1 MKGAAVNTLACRAP
15 RTVELTLE
23 DDDARGVTVS
33 ETGLDIA
40 EGGGGTYTVVLDS
53 QPTGQVTV
61 TPSRSSGDADISGA
75 VP

>member
-1 MKGAAVNTLACRAP
+1 MNTLGVSGP
-15 RTVELTLE
+15 SDVELTLE

-61 TPSRSSGDADISGA
+61 TPARSIG
-75 VP
+75 